1 MPWKLRALLEWL
13 WPTMLLLMAAA
24 SGLFSSA
31 DVEIFKMSLSDQEV
45 YLGSRDGDQR
55 DVVSGG
61 GGYVRLGLTF

>member
-13 WPTMLLLMAAA
+13 WPPMLLLMAAA